1 MALKRVPLIGALF
14 IFTNKMEK
22 VFARYISLVL
32 EQGGISLFQSRRI
45 VMRILL
51 SLLFLSSSSIL
62 MSMYEQ
68 DNAYIPEHSF
78 DTRYVIAGLKVL
90 SNDQEKLR
98 LKVLGNPP
106 RKSSNGQEAIVY
118 SVVPEAASF
127 RALGTQL
134 ITQDELFQKELSA
147 NGFSFTIDGKKIRYK
162 RAE

>member
-1 MALKRVPLIGALF
+1 
-14 IFTNKMEK
+14 
-22 VFARYISLVL
+22 
-32 EQGGISLFQSRRI
+32 
-45 VMRILL
+45 MRILL